1 MREVLQTR
9 NRAFGPNGVPTT
21 SRQTSATRTDT
32 TSRLPISR
40 GSTNKRYEP
49 STHLRPAWPPRFRH
63 LANHHFSWRDH
74 DRELPFTVFGGEFK
88 GKRVLVTGGTKGIG
102 EAIARR
108 FALGGASV
116 ATTARSEVANGQDSA
131 LFIKADIGTARGVQ
145 NVVDCIQREWG
156 GLDILVNNVGG
167 TETKAGGFEVLSD
180 EDWQRILEVNLLAA
194 VRLDRAFLPGMIER
208 KSGVVIH
215 ISSVQHRLPF
225 SNSTLAY
232 AAAKGALATYSK
244 GLAKGVAPKGVRVT
258 MISPGFIETSG
269 AKGMIADISRGSGIS
284 EDAARQRIMDML
296 GGIPM
301 GRIGRPEEVAEL
313 AAFLAS
319 DRGAF
324 ISGTD
329 YIIDGGTI
337 PTT

>member
-1 MREVLQTR
+1 M
-9 NRAFGPNGVPTT
+9 NN
-21 SRQTSATRTDT
+21 S
-32 TSRLPISR
+32 
-40 GSTNKRYEP
+40 Y
-49 STHLRPAWPPRFRH
+49 
-63 LANHHFSWRDH
+63 
-74 DRELPFTVFGGEFK
+74 PFVVSGDEFK

-102 EAIARR
+102 AAIVHR
-108 FALGGASV
+108 FELSGASV
-116 ATTARSEVANGQDSA
+116 ATTARSEPAQGQGSA
-131 LFIKADIGTARGVQ
+131 LFIKADLGTARGVQ
-145 NVVDCIQREWG
+145 NVFDCIQQKWG
-156 GLDILVNNVGG
+156 GLEVLVNNVGG
-167 TETKAGGFEVLSD
+167 TETKPGGFEVLSD
-180 EDWQRILEVNLLAA
+180 EDWQGILEVNLLAA

-215 ISSVQHRLPF
+215 ISSVTHRLPF

-232 AAAKGALATYSK
+232 AAAKGALTTYSK
-244 GLAKGVAPKGVRVT
+244 GVAKGVAPKGVRVT

-296 GGIPM
+296 GGIPI
-301 GRIGRPEEVAEL
+301 GRPGRPEEVAEL
-313 AAFLAS
+313 VAFLAS

-324 ISGTD
+324 ISGAD